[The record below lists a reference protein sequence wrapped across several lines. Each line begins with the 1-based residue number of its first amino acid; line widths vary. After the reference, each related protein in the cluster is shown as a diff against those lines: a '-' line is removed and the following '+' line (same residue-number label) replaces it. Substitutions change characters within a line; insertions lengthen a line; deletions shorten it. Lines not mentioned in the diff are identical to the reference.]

1 MAHTAT
7 NVTAGKPK
15 KGGHAYRAPLGTKL
29 PTSATET
36 LDTAFKSLG
45 YFSEDGLTNANS
57 PTSEKLKAWGGDT
70 VLNFQ
75 TEKPDTFKFTMI
87 EALNVDVLK
96 AVYGDKNVTGDLT
109 AGIHIKANSEEQVD
123 CCWVFDMVLKNSVA
137 KRIVVPCASVTAVG
151 EIVYAGNKAVGYD
164 TTISAVP
171 DEGGDTHH
179 EYIIA
184 SAAAAASVSNEEGE
198 PAAADPDTNEEGAE

>member
-1 MAHTAT
+1 MSHTAT

-15 KGGHAYRAPLGTKL
+15 KGGHAYRAPIGTKL

-36 LDTAFKSLG
+36 LNEAFKSLG

-57 PTSEKLKAWGGDT
+57 PTYSNLKAWGGDT
-70 VLNFQ
+70 VINFQ

-87 EALNVDVLK
+87 EALNINVLK
-96 AVYGDKNVTGDLT
+96 SVYGDDNVTGDLP
-109 AGIHIKANSEEQVD
+109 AGIHVKANSDEQKEHA
-123 CCWVFDMVLKNSVA
+123 WVFDMVLKGDVA

-151 EIVYAGNKAVGYD
+151 EIAYADKKAVGYE
-164 TTISAVP
+164 TTISAMP

-179 EYIIA
+179 EYIIS
-184 SAAAAASVSNEEGE
+184 SAAGAAVS
-198 PAAADPDTNEEGAE
+198 D